1 MCDQTTTNICNQLA
15 AQANELRIAE
25 QREATIAA
33 AMALPEQERYRLWV
47 ALSREFAPPVYN
59 VKGLD
64 ERTMQERNRR
74 MELLRNKLSDIRHS
88 TSDAYRMEKELEE
101 LQRVA
106 AQ

>member
-1 MCDQTTTNICNQLA
+1 
-15 AQANELRIAE
+15 
-25 QREATIAA
+25 
-33 AMALPEQERYRLWV
+33 
-47 ALSREFAPPVYN
+47 
-59 VKGLD
+59 
-64 ERTMQERNRR
+64 MQERNRR